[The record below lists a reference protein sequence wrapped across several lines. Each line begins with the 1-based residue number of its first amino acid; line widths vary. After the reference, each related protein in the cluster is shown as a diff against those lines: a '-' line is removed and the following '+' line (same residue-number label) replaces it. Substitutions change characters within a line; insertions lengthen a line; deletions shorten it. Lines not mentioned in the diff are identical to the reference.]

1 LKNDRKKEEKRK
13 QGRPSKSEA
22 PRVPWDKVDELLV
35 HGEKDEN
42 GDLDYPS
49 FRNLAERFD
58 VSHSSISKYAKQHNC
73 LSRRKDAE
81 KRKHELSD
89 IKLGKLRAEESALKR
104 DDMIRA
110 IERFLIKFEQAL
122 VEDRVRCDNPT
133 DYNTMVRLRAFV
145 MGDADARTDLVAGLT
160 LDDLIAA
167 HAEYREAMI
176 DSTPEMRGEVVP
188 ISGNAVKKSRKK
200 PPVSRGD
207 REPLR

>member
-1 LKNDRKKEEKRK
+1 LKNDRKKKKEK

-22 PRVPWDKVDELLV
+22 PRVPWDEVDKLLV
-35 HGEKDEN
+35 HGEADADGN
-42 GDLDYPS
+42 IGFPS
-49 FRNLAERFD
+49 LRKLAERFNS
-58 VSHSSISKYAKQHNC
+58 SHSSISRYAKQHNC

-89 IKLGKLRAEESALKR
+89 IKLTELRAEESALKR

-110 IERFLIKFEQAL
+110 IERFLLKFEQAL

-188 ISGNAVKKSRKK
+188 MSGNSVKKSRKK
-200 PPVSRGD
+200 TD
-207 REPLR
+207 H